1 MSTNINQAPR
11 WTRAQCH
18 FVCSANQN
26 YKLSWGENCPGGIYP
41 AQTNVPEEVKK
52 AFAARGTD
60 DKYDSLKRMLDGML
74 AADAGE
80 RWKLEQV
87 MVREQ

>member
-1 MSTNINQAPR
+1 MP
-11 WTRAQCH
+11 
-18 FVCSANQN
+18 FVCSANN
-26 YKLSWGENCPGGIYP
+26 VYKLSWGENCPGGEYP
-41 AQTNVPEEVKK
+41 VASVAPPEVK
-52 AFAARGTD
+52 AAYAARGTD

-74 AADAGE
+74 AADPGD